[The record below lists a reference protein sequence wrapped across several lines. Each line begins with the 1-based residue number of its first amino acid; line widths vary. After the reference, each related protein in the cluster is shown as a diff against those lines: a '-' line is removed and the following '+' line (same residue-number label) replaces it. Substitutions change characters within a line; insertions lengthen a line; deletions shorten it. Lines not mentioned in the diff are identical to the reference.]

1 VRYRGAF
8 VKCVGVGVNVCV
20 CVCVCER
27 VRECWFVVFGRSR
40 HTCVCVCGGGGGR
53 GAWVRFVVRSNI
65 AAGGF
70 HQHSRPYTY
79 IVWEA
84 ACEA

>member
-1 VRYRGAF
+1 MRYRGAF

-40 HTCVCVCGGGGGR
+40 HTCVCMCVCMCVCVCVYVCS
-53 GAWVRFVVRSNI
+53 AYFI
-65 AAGGF
+65 LL
-70 HQHSRPYTY
+70 QL
-79 IVWEA
+79 
-84 ACEA
+84 